1 MKKIIVVGHPQS
13 GFESVEELLLDCGM
27 AEAKPSRREGF
38 VPAQISETLVKVHG
52 AVPVQHVCVA
62 DQLAQI
68 EVAPVWQGLALDLM
82 LANVEQPLWG
92 WADAQAVYLLDYWKS
107 QDPQTVFV
115 LVFDEPQSVFTR
127 QAMEHADANPQEQ
140 EARVNGWLAYNSALL
155 HFHLRNPERS
165 LLVHAAQVKA
175 SAQSYLQ
182 QLSLHVDAQLRLPIE
197 EAQSLADHD
206 SQGLGNDLIQ
216 VSAGPVGKQKQALDC
231 NPLAQWLAQQLLE
244 DYPQAIELYEQLQA
258 AASLPQRSQPQTG
271 RQLVASSVQANRGY
285 QAWSAF
291 VAQQAAMQA
300 HAQRLQQLG
309 KELDEQAQQVQQ
321 RERQIEQ
328 LNQAGAKARQRAQ
341 EQERLLAAKVTELQ
355 SSGQENQLLLKQ
367 LHKVQEELESRYLQA
382 MQQEKALAELH
393 KVKTDLKAAQE
404 KTTAL
409 QADGREKQTLLVKAK
424 QSAEEQERLLAIKVT
439 ELHSSGEESQLLLK
453 QLHKVQEELER
464 RYQQAIQQEK
474 ALTELNKVK
483 TDLKAAKEKNAA
495 LQEAV
500 GREKETLQEQL
511 QKVQQELISRKA
523 KAQQEEKT
531 LAELPRVKAELK
543 AAQDKTVQL
552 QRSEE
557 QLKRQLQAQGAKAS
571 AAIDLE
577 KENKLLL
584 TQLHKVQEELERHFL
599 ENSKLK
605 AARKPQPPVY
615 YGAAD
620 RVKQQLSYRLGST
633 MIRQS
638 RSIGGWLNMPF
649 ALSAETKRFRQDQA
663 ARKDLKLPPIAQYQD
678 AHEAELIKQ
687 HLSYRLGARLLSNTK
702 TLGGRIS
709 LPWSLYAEVKAFRK
723 ERQSH

>member
-1 MKKIIVVGHPQS
+1 MNKIIVVGHPQS
-13 GFESVEELLLDCGM
+13 GFESVEELLLNCGM

-127 QAMEHADANPQEQ
+127 HALEHADANPQEQ
-140 EARVNGWLAYNSALL
+140 EARINGWLAYNSSLL

-197 EAQSLADHD
+197 EAQPLVDRD
-206 SQGLGNDLIQ
+206 SQDLGNDLIQ
-216 VSAGPVGKQKQALDC
+216 VSAGPVSKQKQALDC

-244 DYPQAIELYEQLQA
+244 EYPQATELYEQLQA
-258 AASLPQRSQPQTG
+258 AASLPQRSQTQTG
-271 RQLVASSVQANRGY
+271 RQPVASSVQANRRY

-300 HAQRLQQLG
+300 HAQRLLQLG

-321 RERQIEQ
+321 REWQIEQ
-328 LNQAGAKARQRAQ
+328 LNQAGVKAQQRAQ
-341 EQERLLAAKVTELQ
+341 EQERLLAVKVTELQ

-367 LHKVQEELESRYLQA
+367 LHKMQEELERRYQQA
-382 MQQEKALAELH
+382 TQQEQALTELNKIKA
-393 KVKTDLKAAQE
+393 DLKVEQE

-409 QADGREKQTLLVKAK
+409 QAVERKKQALLVKAQ
-424 QSAEEQERLLAIKVT
+424 QSAQEQERLLAIKVT

-483 TDLKAAKEKNAA
+483 ADLRAAQEKNTA
-495 LQEAV
+495 LQAV
-500 GREKETLQEQL
+500 GREKQTLQEQL
-511 QKVQQELISRKA
+511 QKVQQELANRKA
-523 KAQQEEKT
+523 QAQQEEKT
-531 LAELPRVKAELK
+531 QAELPRVKAELK

-577 KENKLLL
+577 KENELLL
-584 TQLHKVQEELERHFL
+584 TQLHKVQEELERHYL

-605 AARKPQPPVY
+605 ATQKPQSQAY

-620 RVKQQLSYRLGST
+620 RVKQQLPYRLGAT
-633 MIRQS
+633 MIRKS

-649 ALSAETKRFRQDQA
+649 ALRAEAKRYTQDQA
-663 ARKDLKLPPIAQYQD
+663 ANKSLQLPPITQYRD

-687 HLSYRLGARLLSNTK
+687 HLSYRLGACLVASTK

-723 ERQSH
+723 ERQPS

>member
-1 MKKIIVVGHPQS
+1 MNKIIVVGHPQS
-13 GFESVEELLLDCGM
+13 GFESVEELLLECGM
-27 AEAKPSRREGF
+27 AEANPSRREGF
-38 VPAQISETLVKVHG
+38 MPAQISETLVKVHG
-52 AVPVQHVCVA
+52 AVPVQQVCAA

-82 LANVEQPLWG
+82 LANMEQPLWG

-107 QDPQTVFV
+107 QDPQIVFV

-127 QAMEHADANPQEQ
+127 QAMEHADANLQEQ

-182 QLSLHVDAQLRLPIE
+182 QLSLHVDSQLRLPIE

-206 SQGLGNDLIQ
+206 SQDLSNDLLQ
-216 VSAGPVGKQKQALDC
+216 VSAGSVGKQKQALDC

-258 AASLPQRSQPQTG
+258 AASLPQRSQTQTG
-271 RQLVASSVQANRGY
+271 RQLVASSVQANRRY
-285 QAWSAF
+285 QAWSSF

-300 HAQRLQQLG
+300 HAQRLLQLS
-309 KELDEQAQQVQQ
+309 KELDEQAQQMQQ
-321 RERQIEQ
+321 REWQIEQ
-328 LNQAGAKARQRAQ
+328 LNQAGAKAQQSAQ
-341 EQERLLAAKVTELQ
+341 EQECLLSAKVTELQ

-382 MQQEKALAELH
+382 TQQEKALAELH
-393 KVKTDLKAAQE
+393 KVKADLKAAQAKTTTLQAVGQENQMLQEQLHTVQQELVNRRAQAEQQEKTQAELPRVKADLKAAQE
-404 KTTAL
+404 KNTAL
-409 QADGREKQTLLVKAK
+409 Q
-424 QSAEEQERLLAIKVT
+424 
-439 ELHSSGEESQLLLK
+439 
-453 QLHKVQEELER
+453 
-464 RYQQAIQQEK
+464 
-474 ALTELNKVK
+474 
-483 TDLKAAKEKNAA
+483 
-495 LQEAV
+495 AV
-500 GREKETLQEQL
+500 GREKQTLQEQL
-511 QKVQQELISRKA
+511 QKVQQELENRKA
-523 KAQQEEKT
+523 QAPQDEKT
-531 LAELPRVKAELK
+531 QAELPRVKAELK

-557 QLKRQLQAQGAKAS
+557 QLKRQLQAQGARAS
-571 AAIDLE
+571 AAVDLE
-577 KENKLLL
+577 KENELLL
-584 TQLHKVQEELERHFL
+584 TQLHKVQEELERRYL
-599 ENSKLK
+599 ENSKRKSEL
-605 AARKPQPPVY
+605 KPQPPALF
-615 YGAAD
+615 GAAD
-620 RVKQQLSYRLGST
+620 RVKQQLSYLLGAT

-649 ALSAETKRFRQDQA
+649 ALRAETKRYTQNQA
-663 ARKDLKLPPIAQYQD
+663 ANKSLQLLPITQYRD

-687 HLSYRLGARLLSNTK
+687 HLSYRLGACLVANTK

-723 ERQSH
+723 ERQSY

>member
-1 MKKIIVVGHPQS
+1 MNKIIVVGHPQS
-13 GFESVEELLLDCGM
+13 GLESVEELLLDCGM

-52 AVPVQHVCVA
+52 AVPVQHVSDA
-62 DQLAQI
+62 DQLNQI

-206 SQGLGNDLIQ
+206 SQDLGNDLIQ

-244 DYPQAIELYEQLQA
+244 EYPQATELYEQLQA

-271 RQLVASSVQANRGY
+271 RQLVESSVQANRRY
-285 QAWSAF
+285 QAWSSF

-300 HAQRLQQLG
+300 HAQRLLQLG
-309 KELDEQAQQVQQ
+309 KELDEQAQQLQQ
-321 RERQIEQ
+321 REWQIEQ
-328 LNQAGAKARQRAQ
+328 LNQAGVKAQQSAQ

-382 MQQEKALAELH
+382 TKQEKALAELP
-393 KVKTDLKAAQE
+393 KVKADLKAAQE
-404 KTTAL
+404 KNTAL
-409 QADGREKQTLLVKAK
+409 Q
-424 QSAEEQERLLAIKVT
+424 
-439 ELHSSGEESQLLLK
+439 
-453 QLHKVQEELER
+453 
-464 RYQQAIQQEK
+464 
-474 ALTELNKVK
+474 
-483 TDLKAAKEKNAA
+483 
-495 LQEAV
+495 AV
-500 GREKETLQEQL
+500 GREKQMLQEQLQKVQQELVNRRAQVEQHEKTQAELPRVKADLKAAQEKNTALQAVGREKQTLQEQL
-511 QKVQQELISRKA
+511 QKVQQELANRKA
-523 KAQQEEKT
+523 RAQQEEKT
-531 LAELPRVKAELK
+531 QAELPRVKAELK

-577 KENKLLL
+577 KENELLL
-584 TQLHKVQEELERHFL
+584 TQLHKVQEELERHYL

-605 AARKPQPPVY
+605 ATQKPQPQAY
-615 YGAAD
+615 YGAAA
-620 RVKQQLSYRLGST
+620 RVKQQLSYRLGAT

-649 ALSAETKRFRQDQA
+649 ALRAEAKRYTQDQA
-663 ARKDLKLPPIAQYQD
+663 ANKSLQLPPITQYRD

-687 HLSYRLGARLLSNTK
+687 HLSYRLGACLVANTK

-709 LPWSLYAEVKAFRK
+709 LPWSLYAEVMAFRK
-723 ERQSH
+723 DRQSN

>member
-1 MKKIIVVGHPQS
+1 MNKIIVVGHPQS
-13 GFESVEELLLDCGM
+13 GFESVEELLLNCGM

-206 SQGLGNDLIQ
+206 SQDLGNDLIQ

-244 DYPQAIELYEQLQA
+244 EYPQATELYEQLQA
-258 AASLPQRSQPQTG
+258 AASLPQRSQTQTG
-271 RQLVASSVQANRGY
+271 RQLAASSVQANRKY

-300 HAQRLQQLG
+300 HAQRLLQLG

-328 LNQAGAKARQRAQ
+328 LNQAGVKAQQSAQ

-382 MQQEKALAELH
+382 TKQEKALAELP
-393 KVKTDLKAAQE
+393 KVKADLKAAQE
-404 KTTAL
+404 KNTAL
-409 QADGREKQTLLVKAK
+409 Q
-424 QSAEEQERLLAIKVT
+424 
-439 ELHSSGEESQLLLK
+439 
-453 QLHKVQEELER
+453 
-464 RYQQAIQQEK
+464 
-474 ALTELNKVK
+474 
-483 TDLKAAKEKNAA
+483 
-495 LQEAV
+495 AV
-500 GREKETLQEQL
+500 GREKQTLQEQL
-511 QKVQQELISRKA
+511 QKVQQELVNRRAQVEQHEKTQAELPRVKADLKAAQEKNTALQAVGREKQTLQEQLQKVQQELANRKA
-523 KAQQEEKT
+523 QAQQEEKT
-531 LAELPRVKAELK
+531 QARVKAELK
-543 AAQDKTVQL
+543 AAQDKAVQL

-577 KENKLLL
+577 KENELLL
-584 TQLHKVQEELERHFL
+584 TQLHKVQEELERHYL

-605 AARKPQPPVY
+605 ATQKPQPLAY

-620 RVKQQLSYRLGST
+620 RVKKQLSYRLGAT

-649 ALSAETKRFRQDQA
+649 ALRAEAKRYTQDQA
-663 ARKDLKLPPIAQYQD
+663 ANKSLQLPPITQYRD

-687 HLSYRLGARLLSNTK
+687 HLSYRLGACLVANAK

-723 ERQSH
+723 ERQS

>member
-1 MKKIIVVGHPQS
+1 MNKIIVVGHPQS
-13 GFESVEELLLDCGM
+13 GFESVEELLLNCGM

-107 QDPQTVFV
+107 QDHQTVFV

-197 EAQSLADHD
+197 EAQSLADHN
-206 SQGLGNDLIQ
+206 SQDLGNDLIQ
-216 VSAGPVGKQKQALDC
+216 VSAGPAGKQKQALDC

-244 DYPQAIELYEQLQA
+244 EYPQATELYEQLQA

-271 RQLVASSVQANRGY
+271 RQLVASSVQANRRY
-285 QAWSAF
+285 QAWSSF

-300 HAQRLQQLG
+300 HAQRLLQLG
-309 KELDEQAQQVQQ
+309 KELDEQAQQLQQ
-321 RERQIEQ
+321 REWQIEQ
-328 LNQAGAKARQRAQ
+328 LNQAGVKAQQSAQ

-382 MQQEKALAELH
+382 TKQEKALAELP
-393 KVKTDLKAAQE
+393 KVKADLKAAQE
-404 KTTAL
+404 KNTAL
-409 QADGREKQTLLVKAK
+409 Q
-424 QSAEEQERLLAIKVT
+424 
-439 ELHSSGEESQLLLK
+439 
-453 QLHKVQEELER
+453 
-464 RYQQAIQQEK
+464 
-474 ALTELNKVK
+474 
-483 TDLKAAKEKNAA
+483 
-495 LQEAV
+495 AV
-500 GREKETLQEQL
+500 GREKQMLQEQLQKVQQELVNRRAQVEQHEKTQAELPRVKADLKAAQEKNTALQAVGREKQTLQEQL
-511 QKVQQELISRKA
+511 QKVQQELANRKA
-523 KAQQEEKT
+523 QAQQEEKT
-531 LAELPRVKAELK
+531 QAELPRVKAELK

-557 QLKRQLQAQGAKAS
+557 QLKRQLQAQGARAS
-571 AAIDLE
+571 AAVDLE
-577 KENKLLL
+577 KENELLL
-584 TQLHKVQEELERHFL
+584 TQLHKVQEELERRYL

-605 AARKPQPPVY
+605 SELKPQPSALF
-615 YGAAD
+615 GAAD
-620 RVKQQLSYRLGST
+620 RVKQQLSYRLGAT
-633 MIRQS
+633 MIRHS

-649 ALSAETKRFRQDQA
+649 ALRAETRRYTQDEA
-663 ARKDLKLPPIAQYQD
+663 ANKSLQLPPITQYRD

-687 HLSYRLGARLLSNTK
+687 HLSYRLGACLVANTK

-723 ERQSH
+723 ERRSY